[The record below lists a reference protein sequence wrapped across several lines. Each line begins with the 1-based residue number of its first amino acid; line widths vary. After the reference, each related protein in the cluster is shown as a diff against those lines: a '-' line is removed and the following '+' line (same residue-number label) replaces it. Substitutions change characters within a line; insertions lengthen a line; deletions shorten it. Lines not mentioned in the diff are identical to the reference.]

1 MNTETMSRNAI
12 RLWQMMND
20 GNTWNY
26 RQLRQK
32 SQLPDRD
39 INAALGWLAHEETV
53 DIIPDFITGEDQ
65 YKVRHFQEFGM
76 DMTI

>member
-1 MNTETMSRNAI
+1 MNTETICRNAI

-39 INAALGWLAHEETV
+39 INAALGWLAREGKVAFEESA
-53 DIIPDFITGEDQ
+53 EDPKELIVSLVQ
-65 YKVRHFQEFGM
+65 DR
-76 DMTI
+76 